1 MPSPPRN
8 LKPLPG
14 LPQYEWNQQAGRY
27 VDAKTKRFVAW
38 QSVGDQYDKVVNQ
51 SDKMMRAL
59 SQQLRDG
66 DLSLDEWQSAMMG
79 QVKITHLSAMI
90 LQKGGIDQLTQADY
104 GRVGQVVRGEYEL
117 LRNFARQI
125 ANGSQKLD
133 GTLLR
138 RAEMYGQAGRSKYY
152 GFHDK
157 DKQDRGF
164 DEERSILNPADHC
177 IECVSE
183 ADKGWVSIGTLIP
196 IGSRICRSGCKCDK
210 EYRNSVTGET
220 IRV

>member
-27 VDAKTKRFVAW
+27 VDATTKRFVAW
-38 QSVGDQYDKVVNQ
+38 EAVGNQYDKAIKASGDV
-51 SDKMMRAL
+51 MRGYA
-59 SQQLRDG
+59 QQLRDG
-66 DLSLDEWQSAMMG
+66 QISLDEWQAAMMG
-79 QVKITHLSAMI
+79 QIKITHLSAMI
-90 LQKGGIDQLTQADY
+90 LQKGGVNQLTQSDY
-104 GRVGQVVRGEYEL
+104 GRVGQVIRGEYDY
-117 LRNFARQI
+117 LRNFAKEI
-125 ANGSQKLD
+125 ASGKQRLD

-138 RAEMYGQAGRSKYY
+138 RAEMYGQAGRPNYFR
-152 GFHDK
+152 FHDL
-157 DKQDRGF
+157 DKKDRGF
-164 DEERSILNPADHC
+164 DEERSVLNPADHC

-183 ADKGWVSIGTLIP
+183 ADKGWQPIGSIIP
-196 IGSRICRSGCKCDK
+196 IGQRICRVNCKCDK